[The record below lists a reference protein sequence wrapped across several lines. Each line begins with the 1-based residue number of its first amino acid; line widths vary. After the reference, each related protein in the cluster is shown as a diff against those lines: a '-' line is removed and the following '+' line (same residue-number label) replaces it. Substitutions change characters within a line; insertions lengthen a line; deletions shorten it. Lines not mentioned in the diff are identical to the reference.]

1 MYERLTDP
9 LLSAIRRD
17 LGAIIANL
25 HRIDF
30 GKSVDPLAGM
40 GRSSLYT
47 KELTEKLGFFKSEV
61 LSQYDIGDVSKSWC
75 VITLLLRRLSSE
87 NFMSR
92 SASIVNYVIKTFL
105 LHASIVKP
113 LGERGKLQLTSDM
126 TEVEFALNTFMVDSP
141 QSHKAG
147 GLETV
152 GSEYKA
158 LRAMRYVS
166 SENGRNRFDV

>member
-9 LLSAIRRD
+9 LLSAVRRD

-47 KELTEKLGFFKSEV
+47 KELTEKLSFFKSEIF
-61 LSQYDIGDVSKSWC
+61 SRYDIGDVSKSWW
-75 VITLLLRRLSSE
+75 VVALLPPRLSGE
-87 NFMSR
+87 HLPR
-92 SASIVNYVIKTFL
+92 SASTVKYVIKTFL

-113 LGERGKLQLTSDM
+113 LGESGKLQLTSDM
-126 TEVEFALNTFMVDSP
+126 TEVEFALNAFMVDTP
-141 QSHKAG
+141 QSYNAG
-147 GLETV
+147 GLESI

-158 LRAMRYVS
+158 LRAMRYVLP
-166 SENGRNRFDV
+166 